1 MVIEWWIDSLGSVDV
16 HGVGGGCVCV
26 WVGWVGELVCVCVC
40 VCV

>member
-16 HGVGGGCVCV
+16 HGVGGGVCV

-40 VCV
+40 MCV